1 MTVDRADTPAA
12 AEGALIYACVPCGDR
27 ELEVGP
33 VASWGEALAVEEVMR
48 ERLAELLD
56 AAGQIH
62 EVDGDFVGGEAWVA
76 LHDHV
81 LRAGRARYWRRF

>member
-1 MTVDRADTPAA
+1 MTEDRADTPAA
-12 AEGALIYACVPCGDR
+12 AGGALIYACVPSGDR

-48 ERLAELLD
+48 ERFAELVM
-56 AAGQIH
+56 AAELIH
-62 EVDGDFVGGEAWVA
+62 EVDGDFVDGEAWAA
-76 LHDHV
+76 LHDEV